1 MTTQSERRRAI
12 DMTEVF
18 LYAVA
23 NGGYKMKDIRERAE
37 RLHRHFPTS
46 KEIDLFWEEN

>member
-1 MTTQSERRRAI
+1 MTTPSERRRAI
-12 DMTEVF
+12 DMTEKF
-18 LYAVA
+18 LNSVA
-23 NGGYKMKDIRERAE
+23 NGEYKMKDIREIAE